1 MNKDAVAAYYA
12 RNAERYH
19 SLVEHSE
26 ERSEDLLEA
35 GEQLAILLS
44 GHRVLELACGTGVW
58 TEMIAQG
65 AASVVATDVNEEML
79 AVASELGEGLDNVTW
94 RQADVFDLPADL
106 EGGGGNASG
115 KFTAVFMA
123 GLWSHLNRD
132 EQDALLAQLKKRLG
146 KDVLL
151 VLVDDEYIEGESGTI
166 ARTDAQ
172 GTTYQIFED
181 EDGSRHELAKSYP
194 TDSALRKRLGNVG
207 KEIKLAR
214 WEFYWVLTCRL
225 K

>member
-1 MNKDAVAAYYA
+1 MNKDAVAADVASYYA

-19 SLVEHSE
+19 TLVEQSE
-26 ERSEDLLEA
+26 ERSEDLMEA

-58 TEMIAQG
+58 TEMIAQS
-65 AASVVATDVNEEML
+65 AESVVATDINEEML
-79 AVASELGEGLDNVTW
+79 EVARELGEGLDNVQW

-106 EGGGGNASG
+106 GNETN

-123 GLWSHLNRD
+123 GLWAHFTRD
-132 EQDALLAQLKKRLG
+132 QQDLFLAQLKKRLG

-151 VLVDDEYIEGESGTI
+151 VLVDDEYIEGESATI

-172 GTTYQIFED
+172 GTTWQIVED
-181 EDGSRHELAKSYP
+181 EDGSRHELPKSYP
-194 TDSALRKRLGNVG
+194 TDSALRKRLGNAG
-207 KEIKLAR
+207 KEIKIAR

>member
-19 SLVEHSE
+19 TLVEHSE

-35 GEQLAILLS
+35 GEQLATLLS

-65 AASVVATDVNEEML
+65 AASVVATDINEEML
-79 AVASELGEGLDNVTW
+79 EVARELGEGLDNVTW
-94 RQADVFDLPADL
+94 RQADVFNLPADL
-106 EGGGGNASG
+106 EGEGGR
-115 KFTAVFMA
+115 FTAVFMA
-123 GLWSHLNRD
+123 GLWSHFNRD
-132 EQDALLAQLKKRLG
+132 EQDAFLAQLRKRLG
-146 KDVLL
+146 KEVLL

-194 TDSALRKRLGNVG
+194 TDSALRKRLGTAVR
-207 KEIKLAR
+207 EIKIGR
-214 WEFYWVLTCRL
+214 WDSCWALTCRL

>member
-26 ERSEDLLEA
+26 ERQEDLLEA
-35 GEQLAILLS
+35 GEQLATLLT
-44 GHRVLELACGTGVW
+44 GHRVLELGCGTGVW

-65 AASVVATDVNEEML
+65 AASVVATDINEEML
-79 AVASELGEGLDNVTW
+79 AVARELGEGLDNVIW
-94 RQADVFDLPADL
+94 RRADAFDLPADL
-106 EGGGGNASG
+106 EGEGG
-115 KFTAVFMA
+115 KFTAVLVA
-123 GLWSHLNRD
+123 GLWSHFNRD
-132 EQDALLAQLKKRLG
+132 EQDVFLAQLKKRLG
-146 KDVLL
+146 KEVLL

-181 EDGSRHELAKSYP
+181 EDGARHELAKSYP

>member
-181 EDGSRHELAKSYP
+181 EDGSRHELAKSSP
-194 TDSALRKRLGNVG
+194 TDSALRKRLGNFG

-214 WEFYWVLTCRL
+214 WEFYWVLTCRF

>member
-1 MNKDAVAAYYA
+1 MSLDPVATTVAHYYA

-19 SLVEHSE
+19 TLVEHSE
-26 ERSEDLLEA
+26 ERQEDLMEA
-35 GEQLAILLS
+35 GEQLAVLLS

-65 AASVVATDVNEEML
+65 AESVLATDINGEML
-79 AVASELGEGLDNVTW
+79 EVARELCEGLDNVRW
-94 RQADVFDLPADL
+94 RQLDVFDLPADL
-106 EGGGGNASG
+106 EQGGE

-123 GLWSHLNRD
+123 GLWSHFTRD
-132 EQDALLAQLKKRLG
+132 QQDAFLAQLKKRLG

-151 VLVDDEYIEGESGTI
+151 VLVDDEYIEGESATI

-172 GTTYQIFED
+172 GTTWQIVED
-181 EDGSRHELAKSYP
+181 EDGSRHELPKNYP
-194 TDSALRKRLGNVG
+194 TDSALRKRLGAAG
-207 KEIKLAR
+207 KEIKVAR
-214 WEFYWVLTCRL
+214 WEFYWVATCRL

>member
-19 SLVEHSE
+19 TLVEHSE

-35 GEQLAILLS
+35 GEQLATLLS

-65 AASVVATDVNEEML
+65 AESVVATDINEEML
-79 AVASELGEGLDNVTW
+79 EVARELGEGLDNVTW
-94 RQADVFDLPADL
+94 RQADVFNLPADL
-106 EGGGGNASG
+106 EGEGGT
-115 KFTAVFMA
+115 FTAVFMA
-123 GLWSHLNRD
+123 GLWSHFNRD
-132 EQDALLAQLKKRLG
+132 EQDAFLAQLKKRLG
-146 KDVLL
+146 KEVLL

>member
-106 EGGGGNASG
+106 EGEGDQPQHQTDRREDPRHQADE
-115 KFTAVFMA
+115 
-123 GLWSHLNRD
+123 RDPD
-132 EQDALLAQLKKRLG
+132 EQNRQ
-146 KDVLL
+146 
-151 VLVDDEYIEGESGTI
+151 
-166 ARTDAQ
+166 DAQ
-172 GTTYQIFED
+172 HQR
-181 EDGSRHELAKSYP
+181 RHGQAV
-194 TDSALRKRLGNVG
+194 ALRLDVTALI
-207 KEIKLAR
+207 EVVLAH
-214 WEFYWVLTCRL
+214 CPPAG
-225 K
+225 